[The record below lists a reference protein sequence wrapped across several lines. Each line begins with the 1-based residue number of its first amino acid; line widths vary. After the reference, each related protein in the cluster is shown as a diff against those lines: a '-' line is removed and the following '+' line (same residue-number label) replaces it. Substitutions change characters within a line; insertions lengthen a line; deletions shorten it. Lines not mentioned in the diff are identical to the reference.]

1 MFKKKGTIL
10 VFCISILYAI
20 GVLGGVCFSQKD
32 MHLTEENT
40 IEYTAKV
47 VDIKTWI
54 ASEDVYIGIVTEEY
68 DAALTVALA
77 VSNQKG
83 KNFLSDIS
91 VGEIITF
98 RIQERMKDSLES
110 KHMAI
115 AVALRTAQHDYYSL
129 ETYNEIMQANGV
141 SATSAAIG
149 LSCVA
154 LIVAV
159 CCLLRL
165 TGARPFRSKKGKE

>member
-1 MFKKKGTIL
+1 MFKKKRTLL
-10 VFCISILYAI
+10 VLCISILYAI
-20 GVLGGVCFSQKD
+20 GVLGGVYVSRKD
-32 MHLTEENT
+32 MHLTEKNT

-77 VSNQKG
+77 ISNQKG
-83 KNFLSDIS
+83 QNFLSDIS
-91 VGEIITF
+91 AGEIITF

-115 AVALRTAQHDYYSL
+115 AVALRTAEHNYYSL
-129 ETYNEIMQANGV
+129 ETYNEIMQASGV
-141 SATSAAIG
+141 SSTSAAIC
-149 LSCVA
+149 LSCFA

-159 CCLLRL
+159 CCAFRL
-165 TGARPFRSKKGKE
+165 TGSRPFRSKKGKE